1 MDEHRAPRRF
11 PQVRWGWVVPAA
23 AVFAVLSPFLIVY
36 ELFVLV
42 LLGVWTAW
50 MPSRARRVVNLLVA
64 LGLGVVP
71 YFVMGILGWVFR

>member
-1 MDEHRAPRRF
+1 M
-11 PQVRWGWVVPAA
+11 PAA
-23 AVFAVLSPFLIVY
+23 VVFAVLSPFFIVY

-50 MPSRARRVVNLLVA
+50 MPGRARRVVNLLVA